1 MTKVGII
8 DYRAG
13 NIRSIVNAFDYIG
26 CDTVLVTE
34 KSTLADV
41 SHVILPGVGAFAF
54 CMDRLVASGLIP
66 ALEEWAF
73 VQRKPLLGICVG
85 MQLMASMSRELGQHA
100 GLNWLGGKVL
110 PLGEGGVRV
119 PHVGWNDVSFVEPF
133 GSFAKGAAADFYFD
147 HSYAFFEPDQ
157 GVVIG
162 ECEHGTRFSA
172 IIRRDNV
179 VAAQFHPEKS
189 QDAGLKFLEG
199 FVEMAA

>member
-13 NIRSIVNAFDYIG
+13 NIRSIINAFDYIG
-26 CDTVLVTE
+26 CDTVLVTDE
-34 KSTLADV
+34 AGLAEV

-54 CMDRLVASGLIP
+54 CMDRLQKSGLIP
-66 ALEEWAF
+66 ALEHWAF
-73 VQRKPLLGICVG
+73 EQRKPLLGICVG
-85 MQLMASMSRELGQHA
+85 MQLMASMSREQGNHD

-119 PHVGWNDVSFVEPF
+119 PHVGWNDVCFTEEF
-133 GSFAKGAAADFYFD
+133 GGFAVGATADFYFD
-147 HSYAFFEPDQ
+147 HSYAFFAPDK
-157 GVVIG
+157 GAVVG
-162 ECEHGTRFSA
+162 ECEHGVRFSA
-172 IIRRDNV
+172 IVRRENV

-199 FVEMAA
+199 FVEISA